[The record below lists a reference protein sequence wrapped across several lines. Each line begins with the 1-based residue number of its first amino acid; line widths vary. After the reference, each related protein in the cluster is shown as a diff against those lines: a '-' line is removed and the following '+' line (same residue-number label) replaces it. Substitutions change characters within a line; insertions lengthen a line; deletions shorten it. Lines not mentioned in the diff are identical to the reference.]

1 MGITIAGIA
10 ARPETVCHIERYF
23 VGGFFAVT
31 DAQGSTETE
40 LLRTWVSVVW
50 LSSASGFFGCFEHL
64 GIGQTVGC
72 GALVTVHSVGL
83 VAGDFLELVAV
94 LRKLVRQWRA
104 KYLFFFSSCF

>member
-40 LLRTWVSVVW
+40 LGRFWITFVSVAG
-50 LSSASGFFGCFEHL
+50 LAFRLRCFEHL
-64 GIGQTVGC
+64 VIGQTVGC

-104 KYLFFFSSCF
+104 KYLFF